1 MATADLKQAML
12 TWLRGLAGKHCA
24 MVQHLQGQSGDLT
37 AVDAVFKSTGRYV
50 AGLGGNYFNDNG
62 TDPTC
67 VYAAQNAV
75 LIDWWN
81 AGGIVTMCAGTPN
94 PSGGGQSTVTPC
106 NAANI
111 LTPGTPENAAWIVI
125 MTEIGQGLL
134 QLKNAGVVLPWRPL
148 HEPNGTW
155 NWWGPTNF
163 DRVQFIQLW
172 QMWRRFND
180 GLGLDNL
187 IYVFASNGGDLGL
200 YPGDAYVDFVG
211 FDVYTSNPAAD
222 AVTAYQLFLTPAG
235 TYGGKPIAYT
245 EFGPGGPNA
254 GDPNFD
260 ASVLLAA
267 LKGPL
272 AKCVWCEEWWE
283 RWGLDQVK
291 NPGTLLGDPWILD
304 RDNLGRPVDTTPPA
318 QAGTTTPVV
327 LTPTSGGSVTD
338 AAGNV
343 WTLTTGGI
351 VEMGKV
357 AVSGGA
363 GTAAL
368 TAIAGVIYGQDAQTN
383 AWWSNIA
390 GVWNGP
396 LTALPGQS
404 VPPPPTTPPATTPP
418 PPSDPSQ
425 PVQPSVTHQTLM
437 VQIEQ
442 AQTIL
447 AAIYAALPAL
457 SP

>member
-1 MATADLKQAML
+1 MSTATLKQAML
-12 TWLRGLAGKHCA
+12 AWLTGLSGKNCL
-24 MVQHLQGQSGDLT
+24 MVQHLGGQSGDLT
-37 AVDAVFKSTGRYV
+37 AVNNVFKATGRYV

-67 VYAAQNAV
+67 DYSAQNPV

-81 AGGIVTMCAGTPN
+81 QGGIVTMCAGTPN
-94 PSGGGQSTVTPC
+94 PCGGGQSTTTPC

-111 LTPGTPENAAWIVI
+111 LTAGTAENTAWTKI
-125 MTEIGQGLL
+125 MGEIGQGLL
-134 QLKNAGVVLPWRPL
+134 QLKNGGVVLPWRPL
-148 HEPNGTW
+148 HEPNGPW
-155 NWWGPTNF
+155 NWWGPENF
-163 DRVQFIQLW
+163 SRVQFIQLW
-172 QMWRRFND
+172 QMWKQFND

-187 IYVFASNGGDLGL
+187 IYVYASNGGDLSL
-200 YPGDAYVDFVG
+200 YPGDAYCDFVG

-222 AVTAYQLFLTPAG
+222 AVSAYQLFLAPNSL

-260 ASVLLAA
+260 AGTLLAA

-291 NPGTLLGDPWILD
+291 NPGTLLNDKWILD
-304 RDNLGRPVDTTPPA
+304 RDNLGRPVDTAAA
-318 QAGTTTPVV
+318 QTTSAATTTDM
-327 LTPTSGGSVTD
+327 LTTASGGSITD
-338 AAGNV
+338 ASGNV
-343 WTLTTGGI
+343 WTLTAGGV
-351 VEMGKV
+351 VEMGDV
-357 AVSGGA
+357 AVAGGA

-368 TAIAGVIYGQDAQTN
+368 TAIGGVIFGQDAQTLL
-383 AWWSNIA
+383 WWSNIG
-390 GVWNGP
+390 GVWAGP
-396 LTALPGQS
+396 LNALPGQS
-404 VPPPPTTPPATTPP
+404 GPTPPTTPPVTTPP
-418 PPSDPSQ
+418 PTSPP
-425 PVQPSVTHQTLM
+425 PTVTHQTLM
-437 VQIEQ
+437 AQIEQ

-447 AAIYAALPAL
+447 AAVYAGLPSL